1 MGWLGKIIGG
11 TLGFM
16 FGGPLGLIAGAAF
29 GHMFDLAGD
38 KGAPHQQQDQRS
50 SFFHGQDQRYYG
62 YGPVASGI
70 DQTQMLFFVGAFS
83 MLARIAAIDGQVSP
97 LEQRKVEEFIDKDLR
112 LDAQGHAAA
121 MRVFNA
127 AINGGGTFEQ
137 FATQFYQ
144 NFSREP
150 ALLQLMIDIFY
161 RVAAADGDVNRAEND
176 LIRTAGRIFHLSDAI
191 MDSISRRYGGVS
203 ASTRSYAVLGLTPQ
217 ATDEDVK
224 KAYRKM
230 SIEFHP
236 DTVASKGL
244 PEEFTTYAT
253 EKFREIQEAYEAIK
267 RERGIK

>member
-16 FGGPLGLIAGAAF
+16 FGWPLGLIAGAAF
-29 GHMFDLAGD
+29 GHMFDKAGEL
-38 KGAPHQQQDQRS
+38 GQQGSRQDGQSQRQQ
-50 SFFHGQDQRYYG
+50 GRYYG
-62 YGPVASGI
+62 SGPVAYGM

-83 MLARIAAIDGQVSP
+83 MLARIAAVDGQVSSA
-97 LEQRKVEEFIDKDLR
+97 EQKKVEEFIVQDLR
-112 LDAQGHAAA
+112 LDTQGHAAA
-121 MRVFNA
+121 MRVFQA

-161 RVAAADGDVNRAEND
+161 RVAVADGEINRAEND
-176 LIRTAGRIFHLSDAI
+176 LIRTAGKIFHLSDSI
-191 MDSISRRYGGVS
+191 MDSISRKYGGAS
-203 ASTRSYAVLGLTPQ
+203 ATTRAYAVLGLTPQ
-217 ATDEDVK
+217 ASDDEIK
-224 KAYRKM
+224 RAYRKM

-253 EKFREIQEAYEAIK
+253 EKFREIQEAYESIK

>member
-16 FGGPLGLIAGAAF
+16 FGGPLGLIAGTAF
-29 GHMFDLAGD
+29 GHMFDKAGEL
-38 KGAPHQQQDQRS
+38 GSQQ
-50 SFFHGQDQRYYG
+50 GQQSQRYYG
-62 YGPVASGI
+62 GSMAYGM

-83 MLARIAAIDGQVSP
+83 MLARIATVDGQVSSA
-97 LEQRKVEEFIDKDLR
+97 EQKKVEEFIVHDLR
-112 LDAQGHAAA
+112 LDSQGHAAA
-121 MRVFNA
+121 MRVFQA
-127 AINGGGTFEQ
+127 AQNGGGTFEQ

-161 RVAAADGDVNRAEND
+161 RVAAADGEINRAEND
-176 LIRTAGRIFHLSDAI
+176 LIRTAGRIFHLSDSI
-191 MDSISRRYGGVS
+191 MDSISRKYGGTS
-203 ASTRSYAVLGLTPQ
+203 ASTRAYAVLGLVPQ
-217 ATDEDVK
+217 ASDDEVK
-224 KAYRKM
+224 RAYRKM

-253 EKFREIQEAYEAIK
+253 EKFREIQEAYDSIK
-267 RERGIK
+267 RERGMK

>member
-11 TLGFM
+11 TIGFM

-29 GHMFDLAGD
+29 GHMFDKAGEL
-38 KGAPHQQQDQRS
+38 GQQNSQQQ
-50 SFFHGQDQRYYG
+50 GRYYG
-62 YGPVASGI
+62 GPMAYGM
-70 DQTQMLFFVGAFS
+70 DQSQMLFFVGAFS
-83 MLARIAAIDGQVSP
+83 MLARIATVDGQVSAA
-97 LEQRKVEEFIDKDLR
+97 EQRKIEEFISQDLR
-112 LDAQGHAAA
+112 LDAQGRAAA
-121 MRVFNA
+121 MRVFQA
-127 AINGGGTFEQ
+127 ALNGGGTFEQ

-144 NFSREP
+144 NFSGEP

-161 RVAAADGDVNRAEND
+161 RVAAADGTINRAEND
-176 LIRTAGRIFHLSDAI
+176 MIRTAGKIFHLPDSI
-191 MDSISRRYGGVS
+191 MDSISRKYGGTS
-203 ASTRSYAVLGLTPQ
+203 ASTRAYAVLGLTPE
-217 ATDEDVK
+217 ASDEEVK

-267 RERGIK
+267 NERGIK